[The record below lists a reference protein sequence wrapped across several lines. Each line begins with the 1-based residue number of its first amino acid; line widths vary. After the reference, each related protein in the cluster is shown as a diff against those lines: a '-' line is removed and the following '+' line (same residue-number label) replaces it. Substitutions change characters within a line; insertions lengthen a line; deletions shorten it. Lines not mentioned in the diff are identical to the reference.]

1 MRPMPSRVL
10 QLSLFAIS
18 ACAAGDPILGGGGPA
33 GGAASAPATEQAAH
47 RAAGGE
53 RAIADE
59 PVATSSHAVNPVA
72 GGDAHGPAA
81 AAPAATAATAI
92 LHGHNDYLQP
102 APLQRALALGLG
114 SVEADVFLE
123 GGELRVGHE
132 RWQLRAGRTLRAHY
146 LEPLRAHVAAHGT
159 ESLSRDPLR
168 PFVLL
173 VDIKADGDAV
183 YRALRAELAD
193 FAPMLTRFV
202 DGCVERNAVT
212 VILSGSRP
220 RALLAA
226 ERDRWCALDGR
237 LPDLDAVPPP
247 PADLVPWISDAWS
260 RVSDW
265 TGTDELTAAERARLA
280 SLATR
285 ARAQG
290 RELRFWG
297 APDRPEAWQALREL
311 GIARVGTDRPTQA
324 ARWAVGA
331 GDAPE

>member
-1 MRPMPSRVL
+1 MAAKSMRLLPV
-10 QLSLFAIS
+10 SLLAIS
-18 ACAAGDPILGGGGPA
+18 ACATGDPILGA
-33 GGAASAPATEQAAH
+33 GDVPTGAARSEVAA
-47 RAAGGE
+47 RERGDGDDAGQGM
-53 RAIADE
+53 A
-59 PVATSSHAVNPVA
+59 
-72 GGDAHGPAA
+72 PAA
-81 AAPAATAATAI
+81 AANGNAGASAAAITAAAAAI

-132 RWQLRAGRTLRAHY
+132 RWQLRAGRTLRALY
-146 LEPLRAHVAAHGT
+146 LEPLRAHVAAHGA

-202 DGCVERNAVT
+202 DGRVERNAVT

-237 LPDLDAVPPP
+237 LVDLDAVPPP

-280 SLATR
+280 ILATR

-311 GIARVGTDRPTQA
+311 GIARIGTDRPTQA
-324 ARWAVGA
+324 ARWAMDA
-331 GDAPE
+331 GDAPQ